1 MDAPCLMYA
10 CTIPYEWTIPYACI
24 VSFIGTLPYACTVPY
39 ACVYYTLCTHYYF
52 IQFLQHFQ
60 LSDNIIFI
68 FQVGKQV
75 SERPSNL
82 PNVTQ

>member
-52 IQFLQHFQ
+52 IQFLQHSQ

-75 SERPSNL
+75 SERSSNL